1 MARAVPVLGTD
12 TGTTDCQL
20 VFGANRME
28 KNRTDNRT
36 PIVETPMQA
45 RQAEPGP
52 SVLKMLIAS
61 LGLVTFVMALIWI
74 IFFRT

>member
-1 MARAVPVLGTD
+1 
-12 TGTTDCQL
+12 
-20 VFGANRME
+20 ME
-28 KNRTDNRT
+28 KSRTDNRT
-36 PIVETPMQA
+36 PIVETSMQA